1 MSLRSEGS
9 AELGT
14 APGTAV
20 TGTAAPGTAD
30 PGTADPHELD
40 ALRTVLAPLGR
51 AERAERLTGG
61 MFATTFLVTFDGGTD
76 AVVKTAPTH
85 EELLLTYE
93 HDLVRSEAAVYRLLA
108 DVPGVPVPRVLLE
121 DFTRTAWPGDVLAAS
136 RLGGTP
142 WGECGLG
149 PVDVDPRAARAQHEL
164 GALMARVHTV
174 TGEVFGYVG
183 EGSPLRAPTWPA
195 AFGLMVEAAL
205 RDAERWSVPMP
216 AAQIRAALRRH
227 HRALARVSVPVLVHT
242 DLWPGNL
249 FLDAGT
255 GSVVGVIDPERALW
269 GDPLLEL
276 VGADQLGRGPVPAGL
291 LSGYASAGP
300 ELDPTEPAAAARLEL
315 YRLYFSLIMQ
325 VEMVPRGYTGDWVDA
340 HRATL
345 EANLGASLDALA

>member
-1 MSLRSEGS
+1 MSLRSEEP
-9 AELGT
+9 AEHGT
-14 APGTAV
+14 APGAAAL
-20 TGTAAPGTAD
+20 GTAAPGTAA
-30 PGTADPHELD
+30 PQELD
-40 ALRTVLAPLGR
+40 ALRAVLAPLGR

-61 MFATTFLVTFDGGTD
+61 MFATTFLVTFDDGSD

-85 EELLLTYE
+85 EERLLTYE
-93 HDLVRSEAAVYRLLA
+93 HDLVRSEALVYRLLA

-149 PVDVDPRAARAQHEL
+149 PVDDDLRAARAQHEL
-164 GALMARVHTV
+164 GALMARLHTV
-174 TGEVFGYVG
+174 TGRVFGYVG
-183 EGSPLRAPTWPA
+183 EGSALRAPTWQA

-216 AAQIRAALRRH
+216 AEEVRASLHRH
-227 HRALARVSVPVLVHT
+227 GPALAQVAVPVLVHT

-255 GSVVGVIDPERALW
+255 GSIVGVIDPERAVW

-291 LSGYASAGP
+291 LAGYASAGP
-300 ELDPTEPAAAARLEL
+300 ELDPTEPATAARLEL

-325 VEMVPRGYTGDWVDA
+325 VEMVPRAYTGGWVEA

-345 EANLGASLDALA
+345 EANLRAGLDALA